1 MLSDELTVELP
12 IPVDDSWFKLVE
24 LGTRDV
30 DADELDSKWLLVENG
45 ISLVLEIGFSLLP
58 LVVASVVPEVLPN
71 FVEAE
76 PVINSWLDELVSTVV
91 S

>member
-12 IPVDDSWFKLVE
+12 IPVDGSWLKLVE

-30 DADELDSKWLLVENG
+30 DADELDSKWLLVEDG

-58 LVVASVVPEVLPN
+58 LVVASDVPEVLPN
-71 FVEAE
+71 LVEAE
-76 PVINSWLDELVSTVV
+76 PVLNSWLDELVSMVV

>member
-12 IPVDDSWFKLVE
+12 IVVDDSWLKVVK

-30 DADELDSKWLLVENG
+30 DADELDSKWLLVEDG

-58 LVVASVVPEVLPN
+58 LVVASDVPEVPPN
-71 FVEAE
+71 LVEAE
-76 PVINSWLDELVSTVV
+76 PVLNSWLDELVSAVF

>member
-12 IPVDDSWFKLVE
+12 IPVDGSWLKLVE

-30 DADELDSKWLLVENG
+30 DELDSKWLLVEDE

-58 LVVASVVPEVLPN
+58 LVVASDVPEVLPN
-71 FVEAE
+71 LVE
-76 PVINSWLDELVSTVV
+76 PVVNSWLDELVSTVV